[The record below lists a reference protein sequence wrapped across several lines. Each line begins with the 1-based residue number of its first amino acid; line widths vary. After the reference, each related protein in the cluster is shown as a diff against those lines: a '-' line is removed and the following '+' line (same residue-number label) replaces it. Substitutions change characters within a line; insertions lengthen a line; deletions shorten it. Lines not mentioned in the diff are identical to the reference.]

1 MYSREDQVTLSGVEG
16 DVKPEKLTST
26 VDSSST
32 EDMTVTAVG
41 IFTSF
46 ENVPV
51 SSSNPGYI
59 KINNEII
66 KYTGVT
72 TTTST
77 INNVTRSID
86 NTKAGDYEVN
96 DKIFKYELNL

>member
-1 MYSREDQVTLSGVEG
+1 
-16 DVKPEKLTST
+16 
-26 VDSSST
+26 
-32 EDMTVTAVG
+32 MTVTAVG

-59 KINNEII
+59 KIGNEII
-66 KYTGVT
+66 KYTGIT

-77 INNVTRSID
+77 INNITRALD
-86 NTKAGDYEVN
+86 DTKAGDYNVN
-96 DKIFKYELNL
+96 DKIFKYELNGFDLREINKTHESISYGILLYSI